1 MGIEDPGW
9 SKVIIVIAFLAFMI
23 LTLYYVKGQ
32 GRGLITKLHQNKL
45 LSIEETIAISNICRA
60 SIITADQS
68 RFLIIHG
75 KGQTSTA
82 VMLSNKDNHV
92 TNLNNK
98 DLSILNNN
106 KANEFEKV

>member
-1 MGIEDPGW
+1 MFILLYHIYLFILFINI
-9 SKVIIVIAFLAFMI
+9 KNCIIL
-23 LTLYYVKGQ
+23 
-32 GRGLITKLHQNKL
+32 
-45 LSIEETIAISNICRA
+45 IAISNICRA

-82 VMLSNKDNHV
+82 VKLSNKDKHV
-92 TNLNNK
+92 TDLNNK

>member
-45 LSIEETIAISNICRA
+45 LSIEETIASVVAACPAASPPRAVRSRTACTPADPWASAPAARAARTSSPSTREISVRA
-60 SIITADQS
+60 SRA
-68 RFLIIHG
+68 R
-75 KGQTSTA
+75 A
-82 VMLSNKDNHV
+82 
-92 TNLNNK
+92 
-98 DLSILNNN
+98 
-106 KANEFEKV
+106 